1 MRYIKDAPVVSPI
14 SYPSRVA
21 PLPEDRVRAEEE
33 RGGRNE
39 ELQRES
45 RRIQEDRWRGVL
57 RHGVKEEEEKLPFPK
72 LIKVENTDQNNKKN
86 VKAVYD
92 LKEAIRLV
100 KVGYFEHFFLFY
112 ASVFVCGIGVAFC
125 CLSILTGSIWKRIRG
140 LILHLNFKRTELSS
154 RGSGTSCCLLIE

>member
-100 KVGYFEHFFLFY
+100 KVGYLEHFFPFL
-112 ASVFVCGIGVAFC
+112 CFC
-125 CLSILTGSIWKRIRG
+125 ICMWNRCCILLSFNIDGFNLEKDTWP
-140 LILHLNFKRTELSS
+140 
-154 RGSGTSCCLLIE
+154 